1 MRCYFAI
8 DDEQIYLG
16 PYRNRYCT
24 KKYSRITEKYFRNT
38 FEYKKIYNNMDV
50 IFYLETHYRHVPFQT
65 DKDKIGTQNICFQE
79 CIEQS

>member
-1 MRCYFAI
+1 MIYYFAI

-50 IFYLETHYRHVPFQT
+50 IFPT
-65 DKDKIGTQNICFQE
+65 
-79 CIEQS
+79 